1 MIANSPGKTGR
12 FRTAQ
17 TVLGSEVRKRPGFLK
32 WMIYL
37 ELRDYA
43 VHSPLRGMPKMPDP
57 IRGCLQ
63 LISQWVLSYT
73 YCAGVLGRVSAL
85 LFVLPPAR
93 FQSMEF
99 ERDENLCRFKSCPSS
114 RLRHTGRNSAAYG
127 NSRQWLVVRKRPGL
141 STCSGRDHERP
152 SDCCWHR

>member
-1 MIANSPGKTGR
+1 
-12 FRTAQ
+12 
-17 TVLGSEVRKRPGFLK
+17 
-32 WMIYL
+32 
-37 ELRDYA
+37 
-43 VHSPLRGMPKMPDP
+43 MPDP

-73 YCAGVLGRVSAL
+73 YCPGVLGRVSAL

-127 NSRQWLVVRKRPGL
+127 NSRHGWSSKKGQGSQPVVDETTKDRATAAGTGKPL
-141 STCSGRDHERP
+141 ANS
-152 SDCCWHR
+152 